1 MASVRNVAVLF
12 TLALALLGLWSVGQR
27 SVEAQE
33 TAVSPTHTIL
43 PGDTWAA
50 LAARYGADV
59 QGANPHLNRQ
69 RQPVIGTAV
78 VLPAESMERNGRLL
92 RSDGGGL
99 LALAV
104 RQQTSPWHVAWQAGL
119 PHPYHPLFNQPIFLP
134 GGAEPPRDLPAGF
147 FTLELSQTVARP
159 GEALAF
165 RAEVR
170 PGSVIS
176 ASLNTAPFIVN
187 GEGPYRVGL
196 IGTGAFYG
204 SGAPDLRIQ
213 TDSGPLWVQPWRFF
227 DPNEWIYQEVTFTG
241 AAAQIDQAAIDAE
254 RARLREIWAQVT
266 PEPLWD
272 APFKLPIRDYLSI
285 TAPFGARRS
294 VNGGP
299 YNRYHEGV
307 DFSAYGGTPVVAPA
321 AGEVVVAEFLY
332 VRGGAVILDHG
343 LGVYSG
349 YYHLSDIFVEPGQMV
364 GAGELLGGVGTTGL
378 STGNHLHWDFL
389 IGITWVDAQ
398 AWLEQGLDCWIL
410 AGLGKPCAIEN

>member
-1 MASVRNVAVLF
+1 MKTKRPDFAILLAGL
-12 TLALALLGLWSVGQR
+12 LALCGLLAAKAN
-27 SVEAQE
+27 AQE
-33 TAVSPTHTIL
+33 TAAPADHAVY

-59 QGANPHLNRQ
+59 QAANPHLNQQ
-69 RQPVIGTAV
+69 RQPTIGTAV
-78 VLPAESMERNGRLL
+78 TLPPESVERNGRFL
-92 RSDGGGL
+92 RSDAGGL
-99 LALAV
+99 LALAA
-104 RQQTSPWHVAWQAGL
+104 QQQASPWTIARQNDL
-119 PHPYHPLFNQPIFLP
+119 PHPYHPLFYQPLLLP
-134 GGAEPPRDLPAGF
+134 GGDEPPRDLPAGF
-147 FTLELSQTVARP
+147 TTLELSQMVARP

-176 ASLNTAPFIVN
+176 ASLNAAPFILV
-187 GEGPYRVGL
+187 GDGAYRVGL

-204 SGAPDLRIQ
+204 SGAPALIIQ
-213 TDSGPLWVQPWRFF
+213 SGDAPLWTQPWRFF
-227 DPNEWIYQEVTFTG
+227 DPDEWIYQEVTFTG

-299 YNRYHEGV
+299 YNRFHEGV

-321 AGEVVVAEFLY
+321 AGQVVVAEFLY
-332 VRGGAVILDHG
+332 VRGGSVILDHG

-349 YYHLSDIFVEPGQMV
+349 YYHLSDVFVEPGQRV

-398 AWLEQGLDCWIL
+398 AWLAQGMDCWVL
-410 AGLGKPCAIEN
+410 AGLGKPCAPDS